1 MFPSFPAFS
10 SFPFPLRKK
19 REKTK
24 RKKQRK
30 IKKIKERY
38 TSYSIYLILS
48 HPSFDS
54 PSGGI
59 YYLAVKNE
67 TRKDDFMKKTVD
79 YIDLCRYDK
88 ELRYAV
94 DVEVC
99 SDKFLLGDKGDQL
112 RFAVSEY
119 GYNRLLTDSIDGLID
134 IKGSTLMIDA
144 FDYPE
149 ITTESITEELNRR
162 LEEGAERLE
171 LLFPKKGE
179 SNE

>member
-1 MFPSFPAFS
+1 MPSLPS
-10 SFPFPLRKK
+10 LFPLERK
-19 REKTK
+19 E
-24 RKKQRK
+24 KKQKERSKEK

-59 YYLAVKNE
+59 YYLPVKNE
-67 TRKDDFMKKTVD
+67 TRKDEFMKKTVD

-94 DVEVC
+94 DVEVL
-99 SDKFLLGDKGDQL
+99 SNDFLLGDKGDQL

-119 GYNRLLTDSIDGLID
+119 GYNRLLTDSLEGLID
-134 IKGSTLMIDA
+134 VKGSTLMIDA
-144 FDYPE
+144 FDYPDITPESLEEE
-149 ITTESITEELNRR
+149 INSR
-162 LEEGAERLE
+162 LEEGAERFG

-179 SNE
+179 PNE